1 MSDGNI
7 TLVYSLA
14 MIADAATALLVGKA
28 YDRLK
33 TRTGMRTGGILVLV
47 VIPFFT
53 MLLPILTL
61 SNSTILIV
69 TGMIVF
75 GIVMGAHET
84 VMRSAIADITPFH
97 KRGTGYGVFN
107 TSYGLAL
114 LGGATLMGLLYDMN
128 KIGIIIAFT
137 CIVELLAIILYF
149 KMDKMIRDNSHQ
161 VKY

>member
-1 MSDGNI
+1 M
-7 TLVYSLA
+7 
-14 MIADAATALLVGKA
+14 
-28 YDRLK
+28 
-33 TRTGMRTGGILVLV
+33 V

>member
-1 MSDGNI
+1 M
-7 TLVYSLA
+7 
-14 MIADAATALLVGKA
+14 
-28 YDRLK
+28 
-33 TRTGMRTGGILVLV
+33 
-47 VIPFFT
+47 F
-53 MLLPILTL
+53 
-61 SNSTILIV
+61 SNRRYNTISQARHWL
-69 TGMIVF
+69 
-75 GIVMGAHET
+75 
-84 VMRSAIADITPFH
+84 
-97 KRGTGYGVFN
+97 GVFN